1 MKKLLAI
8 AVAAAITVPMA
19 ATADTKV
26 YGKAHVSLSSTKV
39 GSASAS
45 KWNVKSHASRIGLK
59 GSNALDNGLTATH
72 KFEMGINIADESKCT
87 TTKEVPAT
95 GGKPAI
101 PAKKTC
107 NGGLSDRDAWV
118 GLKGGFG
125 EVRIGRHTI
134 PSDLMDDGA
143 DFTTHGAGL
152 NPGGR
157 ANNALAYIGKFGNVG
172 VALARVQDGSGEP
185 THDGFV
191 NYSAG
196 PLYAGVGFNAPKGG
210 KAGPKVALAYKGA
223 NYGVGLVAGKTTLSK
238 EQKDAGAKA
247 DTFTTLSGKYSFGK
261 AWVGGQFSKKKDS
274 KELEHI
280 AEAGYV
286 LGKGTSVYGSYT
298 VGGTDSVKTK
308 TPRIGLIH
316 KF

>member
-19 ATADTKV
+19 ASADTKV
-26 YGKAHVSLSSTKV
+26 YGKGHVSLSSTKV
-39 GSASAS
+39 GSGSAS
-45 KWNVKSHASRIGLK
+45 KWDVKSHASRIGLK

-87 TTKEVPAT
+87 TVKAAT
-95 GGKPAI
+95 PTDKD
-101 PAKKTC
+101 KKTC
-107 NGGLSDRDAWV
+107 AGGLSDRDAWV

-134 PSDLMDDGA
+134 PSDLMDDAA
-143 DFTTHGAGL
+143 DFSTHGATL
-152 NPGGR
+152 NESGR
-157 ANNALAYIGKFGNVG
+157 ANNALAYIGKFGGVG
-172 VALARVQDGSGEP
+172 VAVARVQDGTGNP

-196 PLYAGVGFNAPKGG
+196 PLYAGVGFTAPKGG
-210 KAGPKVALAYKGA
+210 KAGTKVALAYKGA

-238 EQKDAGAKA
+238 EAKDKGAKA
-247 DTFTTLSGKYSFGK
+247 DTITTLSGKYSFGK
-261 AWVGGQFSKKKDS
+261 AWVGGQFSKLKDS
-274 KELEHI
+274 KKLQHI
-280 AEAGYV
+280 VEAGYV
-286 LGKGTSVYGSYT
+286 LGKGTKAYGSYT
-298 VGGTDSVKTK
+298 IGGTDSVKTK

-316 KF
+316 SF